1 MQYFSTNFKLGI
13 LGGGQLGKMLLSECA
28 KFDIYAIVLDP
39 SKEAPCSKLASE
51 FFVGDLMNYD
61 TVLEFGKKADVI
73 TLEIE
78 NVNADALEKL
88 ESLGKKVYP
97 SSKNIKTIQNKGL
110 QKLFYKENNLP
121 TSNFKIHSNIKSIE
135 QDVASNN
142 LTFPFVWKS
151 AQFGYDGKGVKIVE
165 NKDELSDLSDVECI
179 VEEKIKIK
187 KELSVIISRNE
198 SNQESSFPVVEMDF
212 NPKSNLV
219 ERVICPA
226 NISMSIEENAINIA
240 KNLSKSLNHIGLL
253 AIEMFLTH
261 DDKILINEIAPR
273 PHNSGHHT
281 IECCFTSQFEQHLR
295 SVLNLPL
302 GDTSIKI
309 PGIMLNLVGENKNE
323 GEVLY
328 ENIDMIMKMP
338 GVTPHIYGKRRSR
351 LNRKMGHIT
360 IVNKNINDAIEMSKK
375 VRKIIKVIK
384 EINKLNFQV

>member
-226 NISMSIEENAINIA
+226 NISMSIEENAIRIA
-240 KNLSKSLNHIGLL
+240 KNLSKSLGHIGLL

-328 ENIDMIMKMP
+328 ENIDMIMKIS
-338 GVTPHIYGKRRSR
+338 GVTPHIYGKRKSR

-360 IVNKNINDAIEMSKK
+360 IVNKNINVAIEMSKK
-375 VRKIIKVIK
+375 IRKIIKVTSK
-384 EINKLNFQV
+384 

>member
-61 TVLEFGKKADVI
+61 TVLEFGKKVDVI

-226 NISMSIEENAINIA
+226 NISMSIEENAIRIA
-240 KNLSKSLNHIGLL
+240 KNLSKSLGHIGLL

-328 ENIDMIMKMP
+328 ENIDMIMKIS
-338 GVTPHIYGKRRSR
+338 GVTPHIYGKRKSR

-375 VRKIIKVIK
+375 IRKIIKVTSK
-384 EINKLNFQV
+384 

>member
-142 LTFPFVWKS
+142 LTFPFVWK
-151 AQFGYDGKGVKIVE
+151 K
-165 NKDELSDLSDVECI
+165 C
-179 VEEKIKIK
+179 
-187 KELSVIISRNE
+187 
-198 SNQESSFPVVEMDF
+198 
-212 NPKSNLV
+212 
-219 ERVICPA
+219 
-226 NISMSIEENAINIA
+226 SIWI
-240 KNLSKSLNHIGLL
+240 
-253 AIEMFLTH
+253 
-261 DDKILINEIAPR
+261 
-273 PHNSGHHT
+273 
-281 IECCFTSQFEQHLR
+281 
-295 SVLNLPL
+295 
-302 GDTSIKI
+302 
-309 PGIMLNLVGENKNE
+309 
-323 GEVLY
+323 
-328 ENIDMIMKMP
+328 
-338 GVTPHIYGKRRSR
+338 
-351 LNRKMGHIT
+351 
-360 IVNKNINDAIEMSKK
+360 
-375 VRKIIKVIK
+375 
-384 EINKLNFQV
+384 

>member
-226 NISMSIEENAINIA
+226 NISMSIEENAIRIA
-240 KNLSKSLNHIGLL
+240 KNLSKSLGHIGLL

-328 ENIDMIMKMP
+328 ENIDMIMKIS
-338 GVTPHIYGKRRSR
+338 GVTPHIYGKRKSR

-375 VRKIIKVIK
+375 IRKIIKVTSK
-384 EINKLNFQV
+384 

>member
-1 MQYFSTNFKLGI
+1 
-13 LGGGQLGKMLLSECA
+13 
-28 KFDIYAIVLDP
+28 
-39 SKEAPCSKLASE
+39 
-51 FFVGDLMNYD
+51 
-61 TVLEFGKKADVI
+61 
-73 TLEIE
+73 
-78 NVNADALEKL
+78 
-88 ESLGKKVYP
+88 
-97 SSKNIKTIQNKGL
+97 
-110 QKLFYKENNLP
+110 
-121 TSNFKIHSNIKSIE
+121 
-135 QDVASNN
+135 
-142 LTFPFVWKS
+142 
-151 AQFGYDGKGVKIVE
+151 
-165 NKDELSDLSDVECI
+165 
-179 VEEKIKIK
+179 
-187 KELSVIISRNE
+187 
-198 SNQESSFPVVEMDF
+198 MDF
-212 NPKSNLV
+212 NPNSNLV

-226 NISMSIEENAINIA
+226 NISMSIQENAIHIA

-338 GVTPHIYGKRRSR
+338 GVTPHIYGKKKSR

-360 IVNKNINDAIEMSKK
+360 IVNKNINDAIEMSKEI
-375 VRKIIKVIK
+375 RKIIKVTSK
-384 EINKLNFQV
+384 